1 MSIEPYVSND
11 LIAAATAL
19 AEEIHQ
25 GQTDK
30 GENPYIYHVL
40 DVAKRV
46 AHLGQNYEIVALLHD
61 AVEDAPDHRPLSLDD
76 IGQRFGSTVR
86 EGVDAM
92 TKRKGED

>member
-1 MSIEPYVSND
+1 MSIEPYVFND

-61 AVEDAPDHRPLSLDD
+61 APDHRPLSLDD